1 MKYTEIIYLQ
11 CIMNISCS
19 LSIYSYLINSL
30 EIIQVNSDGYHSVTK
45 ITQIQCSLHT
55 EKYVILNVSVTII
68 LSNQLNVLK

>member
-1 MKYTEIIYLQ
+1 MKYTEMIYLQ

-19 LSIYSYLINSL
+19 LSTYSYL

-55 EKYVILNVSVTII
+55 EKYVILNVLVTII

>member
-1 MKYTEIIYLQ
+1 MKYTEMIYLQ

-19 LSIYSYLINSL
+19 LSTYSYLINSL
-30 EIIQVNSDGYHSVTK
+30 EIIQVNSNGCHNVTK
-45 ITQIQCSLHT
+45 VTQIQCSLHT